1 MKAVNGEPEMGNG
14 VKHKQY
20 VGIGVAF
27 TIFHCLFSID

>member
-1 MKAVNGEPEMGNG
+1 MKAVKGEREMGNG

-27 TIFHCLFSID
+27 PISHCPFSID